1 MGARRRN
8 TELGLL
14 LLAAMV
20 VIGAY
25 VLMSLAEGSDVP
37 PLVGT
42 IVAGLLAIQLIGHVA
57 IRKLAP
63 DADPTLWPIVTLLN
77 GLGLVF
83 IIRIDGAGPNP
94 EGDEAEAGGWGP
106 FAALADFGGL
116 AGQQVMWIVL
126 GAAIFVG
133 TLWYVRETKILERY
147 RYTAGLIGVSLIAMP
162 LIPGI
167 GRNINGA
174 RIWVSV
180 GPINLQPGEFAKLTL
195 AVFFAA
201 YLYEKREMLAMTR
214 KFGPVSLPDPKY
226 MGPLLGAWGFSMLMM
241 LRQNELGTSLLLFT
255 LFTVLIWVAT
265 ERTSYLVI
273 SLSLFFGG
281 AWFAFRNF
289 LHAQSRMEMWNGFPT
304 IGCGDGSGLSRL
316 ADCRFEGDLTTA
328 NGTEQIDQG
337 AYAMGE
343 GGLGGV
349 GLGLGSPE
357 LIPEVE
363 TDFIFT
369 AFGEELGLFGTTALL
384 LAYLLLIGTG
394 LRIAQ
399 QQTTSG
405 FDRLLAVAFTTLI
418 GFQTFIIVAGVTQLL
433 PLTGITLP
441 FVSYGGSS
449 LLANYLLVALLL
461 RMSDS
466 TARTRDEAQAGG
478 ELTTVGEAV

>member
-1 MGARRRN
+1 MGAAGRRN

-20 VIGAY
+20 VIGAF

-37 PLVGT
+37 PLVT
-42 IVAGLLAIQLIGHVA
+42 TVVAGVLAVQLVGHIA

-63 DADPTLWPIVTLLN
+63 YADPTIWPIVTLLN
-77 GLGLVF
+77 GLGFVF
-83 IIRIDGAGPNP
+83 IVRIDAANAPP
-94 EGDEAEAGGWGP
+94 IEGEEESAGGWGP
-106 FAALADFGGL
+106 FAGLADFAGM
-116 AGQQVMWIVL
+116 AGQQALWIVV

-133 TLWYVRETKILERY
+133 TLWYVRETKVLERY
-147 RYTAGLIGVSLIAMP
+147 RYTAGLAGLLLVVLP
-162 LIPGI
+162 LLPGI
-167 GRNINGA
+167 GRSVNGA
-174 RIWVSV
+174 RIWVAF
-180 GPINLQPGEFAKLTL
+180 GPFNLQPGEFAKLAL
-195 AVFFAA
+195 CIFFAG

-214 KFGPVSLPDPKY
+214 KFGALSLPDPKY
-226 MGPLLGAWGFSMLMM
+226 MAPLLLAWGFAMLVM

-265 ERTSYLVI
+265 ERTAYLAI
-273 SLSLFFGG
+273 SLTLFFGG
-281 AWFAFRNF
+281 TWFAFSNF
-289 LHAQSRMEMWNGFPT
+289 LHAQRRMEMWNGLPR
-304 IGCGDGSGLSRL
+304 ISCGGGNGL
-316 ADCRFEGDLTTA
+316 CRFEGDLTTA
-328 NGTEQIDQG
+328 NGTEQVDQG
-337 AYAMGE
+337 AYALGE

-384 LAYLLLIGTG
+384 LAFLLLVGTG

-405 FDRLLAVAFTTLI
+405 FDRLLAVGLTTLI
-418 GFQTFIIVAGVTQLL
+418 GFQTFVIIAGVTQLL

-449 LLANYLLVALLL
+449 LLANYVLVALLL

-466 TARTRDEAQAGG
+466 TARTQAEEQAGG
-478 ELTTVGEAV
+478 EMTTIGQAI